1 MSADIRV
8 DTPEDFRL
16 EQTVSSRALC
26 LNWCKNIKNEHLRS
40 RGKSGIMFTED
51 GSAFEIPPVGVDI
64 GRPCRTAKVGTS
76 VNTRSCQYDKG
87 PLQGSIVKRYGL
99 PQTMRQVTTQGGT
112 TKLGLTPD
120 VYQQLLSTGLIHM
133 NAFARRNCTIL
144 IEIEVLNGKF
154 YSQSFEI
161 FSNTMSWAVEQP
173 QSPLLSGDTIYDSF
187 IAIYTSSIFSWSLP
201 LNLHNQ

>member
-1 MSADIRV
+1 
-8 DTPEDFRL
+8 
-16 EQTVSSRALC
+16 
-26 LNWCKNIKNEHLRS
+26 
-40 RGKSGIMFTED
+40 MFTED

-64 GRPCRTAKVGTS
+64 GRPCRTAKAGTS

-201 LNLHNQ
+201 LNLHNHYNHDSEPLNTAALMYIRDYTDERVPNEHHISKVHTKFCLDL